1 MAFCEHCQGQ
11 RFDRARGLRALR
23 QVRKDLR
30 AAHCGR
36 AADEALSKAIQ
47 ALRELDIP
55 HLEVEDEE
63 DVVVH

>member
-23 QVRKDLR
+23 QVRRDLR
-30 AAHCGR
+30 AGR
-36 AADEALSKAIQ
+36 CSRETDDALRKAIEALRA
-47 ALRELDIP
+47 LDIP
-55 HLEVEDEE
+55 HFDFDEAE